1 MGCLMWYPWT
11 AQSGPCRVGFIMRNL
26 SLLGDEG
33 GLEQVDDIRLGVEGV
48 CLSAAVRFA

>member
-1 MGCLMWYPWT
+1 MMWYPWA
-11 AQSGPCRVGFIMRNL
+11 AQSGAHRVGFIIRNS